1 MQSVV
6 RVSRQSLA
14 LEEASKAQ
22 NQSGG
27 SECVSDERGSSI
39 RPALRVII
47 SFSSNFATST
57 QHQVTSDDDEG
68 GTTRTK
74 SERYI

>member
-14 LEEASKAQ
+14 LEASKQ